1 MAGGNG
7 VSTHVT
13 HSASLFLSFLGAGG
27 CLWGKREP
35 VCVLVAGYRPLCAC
49 PLLYNYL
56 CEELLGLY
64 DDHPLFCVTRAVLE
78 S

>member
-1 MAGGNG
+1 M
-7 VSTHVT
+7 
-13 HSASLFLSFLGAGG
+13 SLGKKGA
-27 CLWGKREP
+27 C
-35 VCVLVAGYRPLCAC
+35 CVLVAGYRPLCAC